1 MNPIDSSTTNDKSL
15 VNDRL
20 AVLWQGYHDKLL
32 GFIHGRVE
40 STEIAEDILQD
51 VFIKIQKGLAGLQ
64 DNERI
69 ESWIYQIV
77 RNAVVDHYRSRKAFE
92 ELPQSLTAPEPE
104 QEAQARYEISTC
116 LKPMIETLPPSYRD
130 ALLLSE
136 FEGLKQKQVAE
147 TLGLSLSGAKSRVH
161 RGRAMVL
168 DLLTDCCRFE
178 RDHRGIMVGYE
189 PRNSDCSDCSD
200 CS

>member
-1 MNPIDSSTTNDKSL
+1 M
-15 VNDRL
+15 
-20 AVLWQGYHDKLL
+20 VLGMEHEKPK
-32 GFIHGRVE
+32 ICNAEVVE
-40 STEIAEDILQD
+40 ASFRSHAKELKRFLYFKTVDAALAEDILQD
-51 VFIKIQKGLAGLQ
+51 VFIKIQKGLASLQ

-147 TLGLSLSGAKSRVH
+147 TLGLSLSGAKSRVQ

-178 RDHRGIMVGYE
+178 RDHRGTMVGYE

>member
-1 MNPIDSSTTNDKSL
+1 MNQIDSSITNDKSL

-20 AVLWQGYHDKLL
+20 AVLWQDYHDKLL

-51 VFIKIQKGLAGLQ
+51 VFIKIQKGLARLQ

-104 QEAQARYEISTC
+104 QEAQARYEISAC

-147 TLGLSLSGAKSRVH
+147 TLGLSVSGAKSRVQ

-178 RDHRGIMVGYE
+178 RDHRGTMVGYE

>member
-1 MNPIDSSTTNDKSL
+1 MNQVESSTANDKSL
-15 VNDRL
+15 VNSRL
-20 AVLWQGYHDKLL
+20 AVLWQDYHDKLL

-40 STEIAEDILQD
+40 STEVAEDILQD
-51 VFIKIQKGLAGLQ
+51 VFIKIQKGLLRLQ

-92 ELPQSLTAPEPE
+92 ELPQSLAAPEPE
-104 QEAQARYEISTC
+104 QEVQARYEISTC

-136 FEGLKQKQVAE
+136 FQGLKQKQVAE
-147 TLGLSLSGAKSRVH
+147 TLGLSLSGAKSRVQ

-168 DLLTDCCRFE
+168 DLLTDCCRLE
-178 RDHRGIMVGYE
+178 RDHRGTLVGYE
-189 PRNSDCSDCSD
+189 PRNSDCSDCLD